1 MSHAII
7 KVRTMD
13 FLSKRIY
20 SLSES
25 ATLAMTR
32 MGRELAAKGHDVI
45 SLSIGEPDFDT
56 PEFIKDAAKK
66 ALDENYTH
74 YTPVPGFPELRQAIC
89 TKLKRDNGLD
99 YTPDQIVVSTGA
111 KQSLANA
118 IMSLVN
124 PGDEVVVPTPYWVSY
139 SELIKLAE
147 GRAVYIPTS
156 VESDFKLTPQQ
167 LESSIT
173 PLTKLIMLNS
183 PNNPSGSIYHR
194 EEIEALVEVLLR
206 HPNVYVLSDEIY
218 ELINFSGKHESF
230 ASFDGIRDRVVIIN
244 GVSKGYAMTGWRIGY
259 LAAPRYIA
267 EAATK
272 YQGQITSG
280 TNAMAQR
287 AAIDAML
294 ADPAEVTELH
304 DMLSAFRERRDLV
317 YDRLKKI
324 PGINV
329 NKPDGAFY
337 LFPEIKSYIGKSFKG
352 EKINTDQDLCMYLL
366 RNAFVSLVPGSAFGN
381 GDCLRI
387 SYATS
392 PEKLNIAMDRI
403 EKALQDLD

>member
-1 MSHAII
+1 
-7 KVRTMD
+7 MD

-111 KQSLANA
+111 KQALANA

-167 LESSIT
+167 LEASIT

-304 DMLSAFRERRDLV
+304 EMLAAFRERRDLV

-337 LFPEIKSYIGKSFKG
+337 LFPEIKSYIGKSCKG

-403 EKALQDLD
+403 EKALRDLD

>member
-111 KQSLANA
+111 KQALANA

-304 DMLSAFRERRDLV
+304 EMLAAFKERRDLV

>member
-111 KQSLANA
+111 KQALANA

-294 ADPAEVTELH
+294 ANPSEVTELH
-304 DMLSAFRERRDLV
+304 EMLAAFKERRDLV